1 DLQQQMEEMK
11 RQQEAA
17 VMKTSAIR
25 ELAPA
30 ESLSDNKKQDRLP
43 FERQDDIIKGIIM
56 SEVLGPPRAKRPYR
70 RTGRV

>member
-1 DLQQQMEEMK
+1 
-11 RQQEAA
+11 
-17 VMKTSAIR
+17 MKTSAIR